1 MANIVRLD
9 AWDICR
15 TSSNLVCFHCML
27 LVVIFLEV
35 NAIKEVEIWLGK
47 TLSTMLCNLYLSK

>member
-1 MANIVRLD
+1 MANIAHLD

-35 NAIKEVEIWLGK
+35 NAVKEAEIWLGK
-47 TLSTMLCNLYLSK
+47 TLRTMLCNLYLSK